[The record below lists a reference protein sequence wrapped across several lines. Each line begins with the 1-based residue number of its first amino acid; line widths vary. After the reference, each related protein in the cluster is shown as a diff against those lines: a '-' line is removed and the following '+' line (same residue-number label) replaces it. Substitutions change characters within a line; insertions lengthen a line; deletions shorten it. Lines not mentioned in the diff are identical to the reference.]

1 VNSAHNLN
9 FCHFYF
15 RCAQAV
21 EQNDF
26 SHTNE
31 LIADLRQYSSAYG
44 NAPQRVAHYFM
55 EALVAKMSGTG
66 GQLYT
71 ALSNNRPSAAEM
83 LKAYRLFVG
92 CCPFIQ
98 LSHYFGNSAIL
109 HAFGDAKRVH
119 IVDYGILYGVQWPCL
134 IYHLSQLPG
143 GPPHLRITGII

>member
-1 VNSAHNLN
+1 MFLDHCLKVLVGIFHLVLFLAIDVNAKG
-9 FCHFYF
+9 
-15 RCAQAV
+15 
-21 EQNDF
+21 
-26 SHTNE
+26 
-31 LIADLRQYSSAYG
+31 LIAQVEKVFEFFVMSG
-44 NAPQRVAHYFM
+44 CQ
-55 EALVAKMSGTG
+55 VAKMSGTG

>member
-55 EALVAKMSGTG
+55 EALVSLLTSPHQFVVLFSRVCNLHYDSWNKIHFKGRNYA
-66 GQLYT
+66 QVD
-71 ALSNNRPSAAEM
+71 APSN
-83 LKAYRLFVG
+83 V
-92 CCPFIQ
+92 
-98 LSHYFGNSAIL
+98 SHSAI
-109 HAFGDAKRVH
+109 
-119 IVDYGILYGVQWPCL
+119 
-134 IYHLSQLPG
+134 
-143 GPPHLRITGII
+143 

>member
-55 EALVAKMSGTG
+55 EALVSLLTSPHQFVVLFSRVCNLQYDSWNKIHFKEETMHR
-66 GQLYT
+66 L
-71 ALSNNRPSAAEM
+71 M
-83 LKAYRLFVG
+83 LLQMF
-92 CCPFIQ
+92 
-98 LSHYFGNSAIL
+98 
-109 HAFGDAKRVH
+109 H
-119 IVDYGILYGVQWPCL
+119 IVPFSNKKRKKILVWVSLMVSFG
-134 IYHLSQLPG
+134 LSLLK
-143 GPPHLRITGII
+143 HCC